1 MESTGNPD
9 LVHISEETKKFLG
22 DAYMFREAEEVD
34 GHRTYFILGKK
45 NMMNPESDEFTEG
58 NVRLNAELQIQAKK
72 LKNLSTNDIPHM
84 NILPTSPIQQSK
96 SLSPSPILAVRK
108 HRLASISGTVSKL
121 LPFTT
126 SSSSSKNTERQPLD
140 CRKNPNPRIVI
151 DERCISEVSISD
163 EQRQQMYENGT
174 NSESMLQKTNSC
186 NNSKIINNYDCDNTN
201 EKLVPYNEQN
211 GYQQIPLIVA
221 KNCDSDLSEIS
232 QTAVVLLSVKDAADG
247 DDDSMNITDLR
258 SYISQSRCDVSPF
271 TRNNSH
277 RSHTD
282 RYQYNHQRSNSQ
294 QSNSLTP
301 WYREGSLVPDYS
313 SLSPSRKDS
322 GVRSNS
328 RRSSIQ
334 QQLYYKNVLTNQN
347 RVSGYFTSSQSSL
360 YGVEGAGIGGADS
373 VMMKHLPVP
382 SPTNMMDLESRNGE
396 DALKACVV
404 HLRKQS
410 DLQLIKCVRDN
421 ARSQRSYLVKPP
433 LKKFSLYF
441 ESDAMEQNFRSK
453 AHRHET
459 ENETGL
465 ATLATPKFNT
475 FIDIS
480 VLSVIFL
487 VIALS
492 LFLLA
497 PSIYSKAYKVWV
509 VCFVVFSSLIFAVL
523 FLCIKQICR
532 KRTPRSSKYYNSI
545 FGWASNW
552 YPWHCIGSILISLPV
567 ASILIN
573 FAIVNAQQFPTI
585 QFYYGLLL
593 FVCLIHFC
601 NFIQLNCWAKNILAL
616 VSGLMFVFIGYNHRE
631 ISKALNSNYKQEFSK
646 NFTINDKSMMRH
658 DINIH
663 WFDNFEVE
671 LCLDLMLVLILVFLL
686 NREFEKGYRLS
697 FYGNEV
703 ANQDKVRVQHMK
715 NQADMLLHNIIPK
728 HVAEVL
734 KNTAKYSQNHRDVG
748 IVFASIVN
756 FTEMYDESYLGG
768 KEYLRVLNELIGG
781 KLIKIC
787 YCLFMFNN
795 DLFSPST

>member
-1 MESTGNPD
+1 MGLGMIEAMKIFDAQRHEGIKMRVGIHTGNVLCGIVGTKRVKFDVWSNDVTFANKMESTGNPD

-45 NMMNPESDEFTEG
+45 NMMNNENDEFTEG
-58 NVRLNAELQIQAKK
+58 NVRLNAELQIQANK

-126 SSSSSKNTERQPLD
+126 SSFNKNPERQPLD
-140 CRKNPNPRIVI
+140 
-151 DERCISEVSISD
+151 
-163 EQRQQMYENGT
+163 Y
-174 NSESMLQKTNSC
+174 
-186 NNSKIINNYDCDNTN
+186 
-201 EKLVPYNEQN
+201 
-211 GYQQIPLIVA
+211 
-221 KNCDSDLSEIS
+221 
-232 QTAVVLLSVKDAADG
+232 
-247 DDDSMNITDLR
+247 LR

-277 RSHTD
+277 RSHSD
-282 RYQYNHQRSNSQ
+282 RYNHNHQRSNSQ

-301 WYREGSLVPDYS
+301 WYREGSQVPDYA

-396 DALKACVV
+396 DALKACVI

-441 ESDAMEQNFRSK
+441 ESDAMEQNFRNK

-465 ATLATPKFNT
+465 ATLATPK
-475 FIDIS
+475 
-480 VLSVIFL
+480 VLSSIYNL
-487 VIALS
+487 LIILS
-492 LFLLA
+492 LFL
-497 PSIYSKAYKVWV
+497 V
-509 VCFVVFSSLIFAVL
+509 IFAAFCNSVTWQLQL
-523 FLCIKQICR
+523 FWGKSADFWQLLWDKFIDFVGEDEFSLFVWGTTIFTFLVYWMFGAIYTLMDITNKPAFLRRYKIQPETNEPVETKRLIQVIMSVIFNQICVGI
-532 KRTPRSSKYYNSI
+532 P
-545 FGWASNW
+545 F
-552 YPWHCIGSILISLPV
+552 
-567 ASILIN
+567 
-573 FAIVNAQQFPTI
+573 
-585 QFYYGLLL
+585 
-593 FVCLIHFC
+593 
-601 NFIQLNCWAKNILAL
+601 AL
-616 VSGLMFVFIGYNHRE
+616 VSYYAMKLRGISDIRELPKFHRV
-631 ISKALNSNYKQEFSK
+631 L
-646 NFTINDKSMMRH
+646 
-658 DINIH
+658 
-663 WFDNFEVE
+663 
-671 LCLDLMLVLILVFLL
+671 LDLAVCILVEEFGFYYSHRLMHSKKIYKYIHKRHHEWTSPISITAIYCHPIEHIFSNVLPPFLGVFVCGSHIAIMWIWFALALLSTL
-686 NREFEKGYRLS
+686 NAHSGYHLPFFPSPEAHDFHHLKFNQNFGVMGVLDRLHGTDTLFRASSAFPRHIMLLS
-697 FYGNEV
+697 FLPARTQYPDGH
-703 ANQDKVRVQHMK
+703 KK
-715 NQADMLLHNIIPK
+715 TL
-728 HVAEVL
+728 
-734 KNTAKYSQNHRDVG
+734 
-748 IVFASIVN
+748 
-756 FTEMYDESYLGG
+756 
-768 KEYLRVLNELIGG
+768 
-781 KLIKIC
+781 
-787 YCLFMFNN
+787 
-795 DLFSPST
+795 